1 MKTNMIKIIVGVAA
15 LAGCAYGVF
24 AYEKSKL
31 ASKIKRVKCID
42 IQFVKEWIGKQD
54 MEKYNKSYT
63 VVMMRGKD
71 IPNSKFI
78 QLFFDISK
86 MAAICLYDKNS
97 KTVVTKEFFLT
108 ENFSQDFGSDE
119 FIEFPFEM

>member
-1 MKTNMIKIIVGVAA
+1 MIKIIVGVAA

-97 KTVVTKEFFLT
+97 KTVVTKELFLT

>member
-1 MKTNMIKIIVGVAA
+1 MIKIIVGVAA

-63 VVMMRGKD
+63 AVMMRGKD

-78 QLFFDISK
+78 KLFFDISK

-97 KTVVTKEFFLT
+97 KTVVTKELFLT